1 MTILVIDNDHTVHE
15 TIEAILAEDG
25 YHCLTAKDTH
35 EADLVLETIPV
46 HGITLDLNIPDCN
59 PIGWL
64 QEIGVMAPE
73 LVRRTLVV
81 TADTIGQ
88 AERRQ
93 IDEVGAGLLLKP
105 FTMVGL
111 RTAVRSAIG
120 DPNTGIE
127 PVKPPRGSFRPI
139 PDETE

>member
-15 TIEAILAEDG
+15 TIEAILADDG

-59 PIGWL
+59 PLGWL
-64 QEIGVMAPE
+64 QEIAMMAPD
-73 LVRRTLVV
+73 LVRKTLVV
-81 TADTIGQ
+81 TADSIGQ
-88 AERRQ
+88 PDRKL
-93 IDEVGAGLLLKP
+93 IDEAGAGLLLKP
-105 FTMVGL
+105 FSMADL
-111 RTAVRSAIG
+111 RKAVQSRIG
-120 DPNTGIE
+120 FPDTGIE

-139 PDETE
+139 SDETE